1 MAAAG
6 RKRGVPERLV
16 RIVAHLVRR
25 VRRHEGRIETLD
37 IIVGIFGANLAFAV
51 EHQIPAFIGAFM
63 LAQMAVKAFR
73 LTGLEAGQ
81 AEDVEPVRKDRK
93 STRLNSSN

>member
-1 MAAAG
+1 MYFHPLSLHGALP
-6 RKRGVPERLV
+6 RF
-16 RIVAHLVRR
+16 RIVAHRVRR